1 MTTKFFSAT
10 VLMLLSA
17 GAFGEAEED
26 GGDVCGP
33 ARSALG
39 NR

>member
-17 GAFGEAEED
+17 GAFGD
-26 GGDVCGP
+26 IKLKKMVGM
-33 ARSALG
+33 SLALLDPH
-39 NR
+39 